1 MIPNIRITYETIK
14 SMTQQ
19 QLISVLLRFSRDVNV
34 ILSVPQNFCPISN
47 IEDNIKQLETLSVD
61 ELRGYVAGILSPV
74 NCDMLKITFIHRRRS
89 ATKLFSKIFRGDE
102 ILDQEIPLLC
112 ELFLAKFTNRF
123 CFVKLT
129 TWFDSL
135 DIERKSIVVQ
145 SLYMNVESMTKMDEY
160 ESSSEGEEEVL
171 EVSEDPEAMDVVTV
185 NVVTCENCGN
195 QWDGNAQCTCL

>member
-1 MIPNIRITYETIK
+1 MISNIRITYETIK

-145 SLYMNVESMTKMDEY
+145 SLYMNVE
-160 ESSSEGEEEVL
+160 
-171 EVSEDPEAMDVVTV
+171 
-185 NVVTCENCGN
+185 
-195 QWDGNAQCTCL
+195 